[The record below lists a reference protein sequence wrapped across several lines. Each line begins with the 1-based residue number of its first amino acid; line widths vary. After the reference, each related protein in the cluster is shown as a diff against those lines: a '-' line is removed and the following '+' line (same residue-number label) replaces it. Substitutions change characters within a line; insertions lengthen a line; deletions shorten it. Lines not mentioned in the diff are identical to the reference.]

1 MNQSRRQFIG
11 QLVAIPAVAAIAGK
25 AVAAPGPAW
34 RLGTQSYSFRNF
46 DTVGVITE
54 AKKLGLTNI
63 EFCSVHFP
71 CDAMHADLDAVK
83 ALIKE
88 HGITVPCYGVE
99 SFGADEAVNRA
110 KFEFAKA
117 MNIKILT
124 ADPEA
129 ESFDILD
136 KLTEEYDVKIA
147 IHNHGPGAR
156 YDGVQTTLDA
166 IKDHSK
172 LIGACVDTGHSIR
185 SGEKPHEVI
194 AALGDRVHS
203 LHLKDWTHGGEERIL
218 GEGDMNLVEVVKALK
233 AIKFKGPLM
242 VEYENTPDNPG
253 PDMAIGLANLQK
265 AVDEVYKA

>member
-11 QLVAIPAVAAIAGK
+11 RLVAIPAVAAIAGK

-46 DTVGVITE
+46 DTIGAITE
-54 AKKLGLTNI
+54 AKKIGLTNI

-71 CDAMHADLDAVK
+71 CDANDPGIPALK
-83 ALIKE
+83 ALFKE
-88 HGITVPCYGVE
+88 HGVKVPCYGVE
-99 SFGADEAVNRA
+99 EFGADEAVNRA

-117 MNIKILT
+117 LDIKVIT
-124 ADPEA
+124 ANPLA
-129 ESFDILD
+129 ESFDSLD
-136 KLTEEYDVKIA
+136 KLTEEYGIKIA

-156 YDGVQTTLDA
+156 YDGVQMTLDA

-172 LIGACVDTGHSIR
+172 LIGACVDTGHAIR

-203 LHLKDWTHGGEERIL
+203 LHLKDWITGGEEKIL
-218 GEGDMNLVEVVKALK
+218 GEGDINLVEVVKALK
-233 AIKFKGPLM
+233 AIKFKGSLM
-242 VEYENTPDNPG
+242 VEYENSPDNPG

-265 AVDEVYKA
+265 AVDDVYKA